1 MVGVWR
7 SGFRLESLDA
17 AVSEA
22 MKNRVRELREARG
35 WTQVDFGNLLN
46 VSRQTIYA
54 IESGLYD
61 PSLPLALAIGRAFGC
76 PVEEIFEADS
86 SDARKGMTPKMP
98 KSGRN
103 TKTK

>member
-1 MVGVWR
+1 
-7 SGFRLESLDA
+7 
-17 AVSEA
+17 
-22 MKNRVRELREARG
+22 MKNRVRELREAHG

-61 PSLPLALAIGRAFGC
+61 PSLPLALAIGRVFGC

-86 SDARKGMTPKMP
+86 GNARRGAALKIPS
-98 KSGRN
+98 SGRN
-103 TKTK
+103 TRTQ

>member
-1 MVGVWR
+1 
-7 SGFRLESLDA
+7 
-17 AVSEA
+17 

-61 PSLPLALAIGRAFGC
+61 PSLPLALGIASVFGY
-76 PVEEIFEADS
+76 PVEEIFDDDS
-86 SDARKGMTPKMP
+86 ANARKGTPAKIP
-98 KSGRN
+98 KSGRSR
-103 TKTK
+103 

>member
-1 MVGVWR
+1 
-7 SGFRLESLDA
+7 
-17 AVSEA
+17 

-61 PSLPLALAIGRAFGC
+61 PSLPLALAIGRVFGRS
-76 PVEEIFEADS
+76 VEEIFED
-86 SDARKGMTPKMP
+86 DFGNARKAGPAKIPM
-98 KSGRN
+98 SGRN
-103 TKTK
+103 TRSR